1 VDFDPR
7 LVCYDGQLMLIYLD
21 MCCLKRQ
28 FDDQSQLRIR
38 LETEAVLG
46 LLAMEP
52 DRLSFVRSTALFLEN
67 SVNPVP
73 ERAAR
78 VHRWLL
84 AALMV
89 QVKDSDKLNLRATE
103 LARVG
108 FKNFDALHI
117 ATAEDAGADIF
128 ATTDD
133 RILSAARRNQTQ
145 IRTRI
150 LSVLE
155 CAKDLVT

>member
-1 VDFDPR
+1 
-7 LVCYDGQLMLIYLD
+7 
-21 MCCLKRQ
+21 
-28 FDDQSQLRIR
+28 
-38 LETEAVLG
+38 
-46 LLAMEP
+46 
-52 DRLSFVRSTALFLEN
+52 
-67 SVNPVP
+67 
-73 ERAAR
+73 
-78 VHRWLL
+78 
-84 AALMV
+84 MV